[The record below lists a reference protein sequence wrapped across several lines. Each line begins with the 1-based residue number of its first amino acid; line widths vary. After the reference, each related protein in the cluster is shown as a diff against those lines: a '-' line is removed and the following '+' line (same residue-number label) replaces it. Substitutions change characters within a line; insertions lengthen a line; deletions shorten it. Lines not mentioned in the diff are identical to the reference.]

1 MKWNIKGSRW
11 ISNIQVYQCTL
22 NIFVV
27 PSRSIQNSSSNSE
40 EVFVGLFRDLFGV
53 MMTSSSSSSSSSS
66 TVVFEGGD
74 DETSVGLV
82 TLFFFTEEEG
92 FFVRGGGTGVY
103 EEKNNTH
110 L

>member
-53 MMTSSSSSSSSSS
+53 MMTSSSSSSSSS

-74 DETSVGLV
+74 DETTVGLV

>member
-1 MKWNIKGSRW
+1 M
-11 ISNIQVYQCTL
+11 
-22 NIFVV
+22 
-27 PSRSIQNSSSNSE
+27 
-40 EVFVGLFRDLFGV
+40 
-53 MMTSSSSSSSSSS
+53 
-66 TVVFEGGD
+66 VFEGGD

-110 L
+110 LWGMYLADILNILHTFFFDFRLIPPEENNAM